1 MKKFCK
7 HTVMMPLFILALAWF
22 TGFGASPAFAV
33 NFGGH
38 SINFLGAAYDP
49 GADATTF
56 TYQVNAA
63 SDPDT
68 TVRILFWILELDPE
82 CFGAGDI
89 IDASE
94 SYQYVGPDPATGVYG
109 IKFDQPYAPGESRT
123 VWFRLPGDLSV
134 TVVQIIVRTGCSTW
148 RKEIEGPECDGEPT
162 PPTPPQCDVTPDRTV
177 CVGFDAT
184 FTDNTTGGTP
194 PYTYCW
200 QKESY
205 IDSCISTTDELTI
218 SGATLADAGTYRMIV
233 TDSLGYADTCYAELM
248 VYPAPECD
256 VTPDRDSVC
265 VGSDVTFT
273 DNTTGGTPPYTYCWQ
288 KHPYTDPCISTTSQL
303 TISGVTFA
311 DEGTYRVIVTDAFD
325 CADTCYAQL
334 IVDECP
340 PDGEGKSPGY
350 WGTQLAKYLGYK
362 KGKLLEPNVES
373 YAAQYGYT
381 AEEAYNI
388 MNYGGDDMVAKLH
401 RQLLAAKLSTAAG
414 YLSGVDELLEEGQ
427 YMVAHPE
434 EFTEQ
439 ELEDAKDLFESL
451 HD

>member
-1 MKKFCK
+1 MKKISK
-7 HTVMMPLFILALAWF
+7 HTLMMPLLILASAWF
-22 TGFGASPAFAV
+22 IGFGASHAFGV
-33 NFGGH
+33 GFGGH
-38 SINFLGAAYDP
+38 EINFLGATYDP

-56 TYQVNAA
+56 TYQVSAA
-63 SDPDT
+63 STPDT
-68 TVRILFWILELDPE
+68 LVRFVFWILELDPE

-89 IDASE
+89 LDASE

-109 IKFDQPYAPGESRT
+109 IKFNQPYAPGESRT
-123 VWFRLPGDLSV
+123 VSFRLPGDLS
-134 TVVQIIVRTGCSTW
+134 TNVVQIVVRTGCSYW
-148 RKEIEGPECDGEPT
+148 RKEIPGPKCGGGPT
-162 PPTPPQCDVTPDRTV
+162 PPAPPQCDVTPDRAV
-177 CVGFDAT
+177 CVGSDAT
-184 FTDNTTGGTP
+184 FTDNTTAGTP

-200 QKESY
+200 QKDPY
-205 IDSCISTTDELTI
+205 FDACISTTDELTI
-218 SGATLADAGTYRMIV
+218 FGATLNDAGTYRMIV
-233 TDSLGYADTCYAELM
+233 TDALGYADTCYAEFM

-256 VTPDRDSVC
+256 VMPDRDSVC

-288 KHPYTDPCISTTSQL
+288 KEPYDDPCISSASEL
-303 TISGVTFA
+303 TISGVTLA
-311 DEGTYRVIVTDAFD
+311 DEGTYRMIVTDAFD
-325 CADTCYAQL
+325 CADTCYAEL

-381 AEEAYNI
+381 AEEAYAIFWYEGN
-388 MNYGGDDMVAKLH
+388 DMVDKLH

-414 YLSGVDELLEEGQ
+414 YLSGVDQLLEEGQ